1 MFLLIACLFINSWI
15 GVIFK
20 YFHKYT
26 VDNFQAIT
34 VNYFVCLLTGSVVM
48 GEFALP
54 RDIFDKSWFW
64 LAVFLGFLF
73 VLTFNLM
80 ALTVRHFG
88 VGIATIFQK
97 MSLVAPAILAMVWYG
112 ESSSITRI
120 AGITLALGSIF
131 LLNQK
136 KSGQEGHTHS
146 KWEMLL
152 PMTIF
157 VGSCVVDTSL
167 FLVEKEKL
175 APNGDIQFV
184 SSLFFF
190 AGVFGLL
197 KLIYE
202 SIRGK
207 VQYAHKNIL
216 GGIALGIPN
225 FFSIYL
231 LLMLLAKGWD
241 GSVVFPVNN
250 VGVLLLA
257 AIFGFVLF
265 NEKWN
270 KKRLTGFFLAISA
283 IILIAL

>member
-1 MFLLIACLFINSWI
+1 
-15 GVIFK
+15 
-20 YFHKYT
+20 
-26 VDNFQAIT
+26 
-34 VNYFVCLLTGSVVM
+34 LLTGSVVS

-54 RDIFDKSWFW
+54 AQIWEKDWFW
-64 LAVFLGFLF
+64 VAVFLGFLF

-97 MSLVAPAILAMVWYG
+97 MSLVAPAILAMVWYN
-112 ESSSITRI
+112 ETSSVTRI
-120 AGITLALGSIF
+120 AGIVMALGSVF

-136 KSGQEGHTHS
+136 NSGHADHGYS
-146 KWEMLL
+146 RWELLL

-157 VGSCVVDTSL
+157 VGSCLVDTSL

-190 AGVFGLL
+190 AGVFGLM
-197 KLIYE
+197 KLVYLFAKGKIRYE
-202 SIRGK
+202 
-207 VQYAHKNIL
+207 HKNVL

-231 LLMLLAKGWD
+231 LLLLLANGWE
-241 GSVVFPVNN
+241 GSLVFPVNN

-257 AIFGFVLF
+257 AVFGYVLF
-265 NEKWN
+265 GEKWTRI
-270 KKRLTGFFLAISA
+270 RLTGFFLAIAA
-283 IILIAL
+283 IVLIAM